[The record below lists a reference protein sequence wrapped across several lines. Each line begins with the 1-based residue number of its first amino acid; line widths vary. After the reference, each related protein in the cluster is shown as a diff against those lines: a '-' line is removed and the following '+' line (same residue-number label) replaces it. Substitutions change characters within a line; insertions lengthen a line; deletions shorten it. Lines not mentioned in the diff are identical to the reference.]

1 MILLH
6 LHPLLK
12 ARKNISKLALQ
23 IVLGLFVGTF
33 ILTQS
38 IYLKPEIQKDQ
49 QEQSGED
56 IPESTQIVTSKA
68 VTSSSLQLN
77 LGFQSYLLEEI
88 FQTEDGQEK
97 AHLQDGFIS
106 TANKALKVLLS
117 RIIAPNA
124 P

>member
-1 MILLH
+1 MLH

-12 ARKNISKLALQ
+12 ARKNISKFALQ

-38 IYLKPEIQKDQ
+38 IYLNPEIQKDQ
-49 QEQSGED
+49 QEQSGGED
-56 IPESTQIVTSKA
+56 APESTQVVASKA
-68 VTSSSLQLN
+68 VASSSAQFN

-88 FQTEDGQEK
+88 FQTEDGHK
-97 AHLQDGFIS
+97 KSHFQDGFIS

>member
-1 MILLH
+1 M
-6 LHPLLK
+6 K
-12 ARKNISKLALQ
+12 ARKNISKLGLQ

-38 IYLKPEIQKDQ
+38 IYLEPDTYQDQ
-49 QEQSGED
+49 QEQSSED
-56 IPESTQIVTSKA
+56 APESTQVVISKA
-68 VTSSSLQLN
+68 VTSSTVQFN

-88 FQTEDGQEK
+88 FQTEEGQK
-97 AHLQDGFIS
+97 QTHLQDELIS
-106 TANKALKVLLS
+106 TANKALKVLLG